1 MKVRKLLNFYQICY
15 NLEMERYSLHKYFY
29 IASKKYHESPSH
41 SQYFENPENNT
52 ISDTN
57 KKEYDDYLSFYNMIC
72 NEPNVEYKELSTK
85 DASTQTWEEIVDD
98 RYKKNNS
105 ILGYSDEIRKN
116 DLDMNIVKDFIANG
130 YDLTVKDYNLN
141 TAVSAYFKRDIMN
154 LEMIDILN
162 DYLTM
167 KQRSSLVHVYLL
179 DNKKFD
185 YPFFKKLVL
194 TNKHCLKTYYCGDFK
209 GLTRIFYG
217 TPLHVLASLKS
228 LITPNYM
235 KLLVYN
241 GNDINAMNENTPLGT
256 PLHYYLHG
264 FTRSNFL
271 DYNETIIDTFIEL
284 GADIIMPNARNRIP
298 VITAIHNINNIDN
311 IQNIKILRKLLILS
325 KHAKP
330 ELFRDFV
337 MHDYIKK
344 SYIDTECLDI
354 IRSLDGF
361 DINKYYNGYTPL
373 HYAIKHNTIRI
384 AKYLL
389 NNGADMT
396 LRTYNNKTIF
406 YLALRVYSA
415 RKWTSFL
422 ISRLPP
428 KEILGPLTDHI
439 IDCVLMNKVSDV
451 WEGSPTVISY
461 LILMVPSFYSKFKEA
476 IEFKIQQR
484 DDILVRDTEEDDEE
498 DYEYCYMNNI
508 YYDAEDNY
516 PLDDVSREK
525 YIKVLQDVYRYNS
538 DAMSL
543 KSIYITDGIT
553 IYNILFNNNIKIPV
567 YGNYDKELITES
579 NIYHD
584 IVKDVISGI
593 REKFNLMRKVIY
605 YIDHDQPTYLNTIP
619 KELVMEIFS
628 NMNLPEIRDLYM
640 KYYATNPAIDYIGC
654 DIDHSLQ
661 SMKSVQTQIH
671 E

>member
-1 MKVRKLLNFYQICY
+1 
-15 NLEMERYSLHKYFY
+15 MERYSLHKYFY
-29 IASKKYHESPSH
+29 IASKKSHESQSQ

-52 ISDTN
+52 ISATN

-72 NEPNVEYKELSTK
+72 NEPNVEYKERSTK
-85 DASTQTWEEIVDD
+85 DASTQTWEETNVVDD
-98 RYKKNNS
+98 RYTHDS

-116 DLDMNIVKDFIANG
+116 DLDMNIVKDFLANG

-179 DNKKFD
+179 DHKKFD

-194 TNKHCLKTYYCGDFK
+194 TNKYCLKTYYCGDFK

-330 ELFRDFV
+330 ELLRDFV

-373 HYAIKHNTIRI
+373 HYAIKYNTVRI

-389 NNGADMT
+389 DNGADMT

-422 ISRLPP
+422 ISQLPP

-439 IDCVLMNKVSDV
+439 IDCVLMNKVRDV
-451 WEGSPTVISY
+451 WECSPTVISY

-484 DDILVRDTEEDDEE
+484 DGILVRETEEDDEE
-498 DYEYCYMNNI
+498 DYEYSYMNNI
-508 YYDAEDNY
+508 YYNAEDNY

-525 YIKVLQDVYRYNS
+525 YINVLHNAYRYNS

-543 KSIYITDGIT
+543 KSIYITYGIT
-553 IYNILFNNNIKIPV
+553 IYNILLNNNIKIPV

-593 REKFNLMRKVIY
+593 REKCNLMRKVIY

-628 NMNLPEIRDLYM
+628 NMNLPEIRDLYT
-640 KYYATNPAIDYIGC
+640 KYYVINTAIDYIGC
-654 DIDHSLQ
+654 DIDYSLQ
-661 SMKSVQTQIH
+661 SMKSVQTQTH

>member
-1 MKVRKLLNFYQICY
+1 MLYFV
-15 NLEMERYSLHKYFY
+15 EMERYSLHKYFY
-29 IASKKYHESPSH
+29 IASKKSHESPSH
-41 SQYFENPENNT
+41 SQSIENPENNT
-52 ISDTN
+52 ISATN

-72 NEPNVEYKELSTK
+72 NEPNVEYKERSTK
-85 DASTQTWEEIVDD
+85 DASTQTWEETNVVDD
-98 RYKKNNS
+98 RYTHDS

-116 DLDMNIVKDFIANG
+116 DLDMNIVKDFLANG

-179 DNKKFD
+179 DHKKFD

-209 GLTRIFYG
+209 GFARIFYG

-361 DINKYYNGYTPL
+361 DINKYYDGYTPL
-373 HYAIKHNTIRI
+373 HYAIKYNTIRI

-389 NNGADMT
+389 DNGADMT

-422 ISRLPP
+422 ISQLPP

-439 IDCVLMNKVSDV
+439 IDCVLMNKVRDV

-498 DYEYCYMNNI
+498 DYEYRYMNNI

-516 PLDDVSREK
+516 PLDDVNREK
-525 YIKVLQDVYRYNS
+525 YINVLHNAYRYYS
-538 DAMSL
+538 DVMSL

-553 IYNILFNNNIKIPV
+553 IYDILLNNNIKIPV

-584 IVKDVISGI
+584 IVKDVTSGI
-593 REKFNLMRKVIY
+593 REKCNLMRKVIY

-628 NMNLPEIRDLYM
+628 NMNLPEIRDLYT
-640 KYYATNPAIDYIGC
+640 KYYATNTAIDYIGC
-654 DIDHSLQ
+654 DIDYSLQ
-661 SMKSVQTQIH
+661 SMKSVQTQTH

>member
-1 MKVRKLLNFYQICY
+1 
-15 NLEMERYSLHKYFY
+15 MERYSLHKYFY
-29 IASKKYHESPSH
+29 IASKKSHESQ

-52 ISDTN
+52 VSTTN

-72 NEPNVEYKELSTK
+72 NEPNVEYKERSTK
-85 DASTQTWEEIVDD
+85 DASTQTWEETNVVDD
-98 RYKKNNS
+98 RYKNNY
-105 ILGYSDEIRKN
+105 IFGYSDEIRKT
-116 DLDMNIVKDFIANG
+116 DLDMNIVKDFLANG
-130 YDLTVKDYNLN
+130 YDLTAKDYNLN

-179 DNKKFD
+179 DHKKFD

-209 GLTRIFYG
+209 GFTRIFYG

-284 GADIIMPNARNRIP
+284 GADIIMPNERNRIP

-373 HYAIKHNTIRI
+373 HYAIKYNTIHT

-389 NNGADMT
+389 DNGADMT
-396 LRTYNNKTIF
+396 LRTHNNKTIF
-406 YLALRVYSA
+406 YLALRVYGA

-428 KEILGPLTDHI
+428 KELLGPLTDHI
-439 IDCVLMNKVSDV
+439 IDCVLMNKVQDV
-451 WEGSPTVISY
+451 WEGSPIVISY
-461 LILMVPSFYSKFKEA
+461 LILMVPSFYSKFKKA
-476 IEFKIQQR
+476 IEFKIHQR
-484 DDILVRDTEEDDEE
+484 DDILVRDTEEDEDDEEEDDEE

-516 PLDDVSREK
+516 PLNDVYKDK
-525 YIKVLQDVYRYNS
+525 YMKVLQDAYRYNS
-538 DAMSL
+538 DVMLL

-553 IYNILFNNNIKIPV
+553 IYNILLNNNIKIPV
-567 YGNYDKELITES
+567 YGNYNKELIAES

-628 NMNLPEIRDLYM
+628 NMNLLEIRDLYT
-640 KYYATNPAIDYIGC
+640 KYYSATNTAIDYIGC
-654 DIDHSLQ
+654 GSQ
-661 SMKSVQTQIH
+661 SETMIHVQTQTH